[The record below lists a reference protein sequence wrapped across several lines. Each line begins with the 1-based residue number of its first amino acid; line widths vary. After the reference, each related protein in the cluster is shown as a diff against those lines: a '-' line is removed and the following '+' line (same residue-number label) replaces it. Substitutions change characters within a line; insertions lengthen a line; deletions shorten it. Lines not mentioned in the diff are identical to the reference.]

1 MNQGSIFGRIS
12 LQHLSLRNLMQFGDH
27 LVVEHPEI
35 DAQHKAIF
43 QLGVGIYEDWRGGG
57 SLDVLRPAVDKLS
70 KLTHSHFAYEEQ
82 VLEEIGYDDLKSH
95 SQEHQAMRDE
105 LSMVHERFNG
115 LARSGRTTALSP
127 GDEIMQFVLGL
138 TVGHV
143 GTSDMRYYRAL
154 MANGPRAACGPA
166 ARPSSPPGTQRAPQ
180 ELAEPETTSDIGGE
194 SLLEFWRGA
203 DAVCQR

>member
-1 MNQGSIFGRIS
+1 MNHSSIFGGIS
-12 LQHLSLRNLMQFGDH
+12 LQHLSLSRLLQFGDH

-43 QLGVGIYEDWRGGG
+43 ELGIGVYGDWRGGG

-70 KLTHSHFAYEEQ
+70 NLMHSHFAYEEQ

-95 SQEHQAMRDE
+95 AVEHQVLRDE
-105 LSMVHERFNG
+105 LSMLHDRCNRPASVG
-115 LARSGRTTALSP
+115 GTTAMAP

-138 TVGHV
+138 TVEHV
-143 GTSDMRYYRAL
+143 GTSDLRYYRAL
-154 MANGPRAACGPA
+154 RARGANAG
-166 ARPSSPPGTQRAPQ
+166 
-180 ELAEPETTSDIGGE
+180 L
-194 SLLEFWRGA
+194 WRRA